1 MSSPTRK
8 IVLTGAPGS
17 GKSTICAELDRR
29 HPGRFVVVP
38 EAATQYYRALGK
50 RWDELDLPRRRD
62 AQRGIFRLQI
72 EQEDRFAAANP
83 DRTLL
88 LDRGTIDG
96 GAYWPDGPAD
106 YWRDLGTSEAE
117 QLARYAT
124 VLVLETAAVIGLYDG
139 PASNNVRFERANEA
153 IENAKVLATLWSA
166 HPRTHL
172 IRATPELETKVAAV
186 EALVMNAISGWR
198 TGG

>member
-1 MSSPTRK
+1 MPSPARK

-17 GKSTICAELDRR
+17 GKSTIGAALAAR
-29 HPGRFVVVP
+29 HPGTFVVVP

-50 RWDELDLPRRRD
+50 RWDELDLSRRRD

-72 EQEDRFAAANP
+72 EQEDRFAAEHP

-96 GAYWPDGPAD
+96 GAYWPDGPTE

-117 QLARYAT
+117 QLLRYAT
-124 VLVLETAAVIGLYDG
+124 VIVLETAAVIGLYDG
-139 PASNNVRFERANEA
+139 PASNNVRFEGAKEA
-153 IENAKVLATLWSA
+153 IENAAVLAALWSA

-172 IRATPELETKVAAV
+172 VRATAELEDKIAAV
-186 EALVMNAISGWR
+186 ERVVMDAMLAEAR
-198 TGG
+198 

>member
-1 MSSPTRK
+1 MSTPARK

-17 GKSTICAELDRR
+17 GKSTICAALDAR

-50 RWDELDLPRRRD
+50 RWDQLDLERRRD
-62 AQRGIFRLQI
+62 AQRGIYRLQV
-72 EQEDRFAAANP
+72 EQEERFAAEQP

-88 LDRGTIDG
+88 LDRGTLDG
-96 GAYWPDGPAD
+96 AAYWPDGPLD

-124 VLVLETAAVIGLYDG
+124 VIVLETAAVIGLYDG

-153 IENAKVLATLWSA
+153 IENAKVLAALWSA

-172 IRATPELETKVAAV
+172 IRATPELETKIAAV
-186 EALVMNAISGWR
+186 ERIVMDA
-198 TGG
+198 TGH

>member
-1 MSSPTRK
+1 MPNAART

-17 GKSTICAELDRR
+17 GKSTICAALADR

-50 RWDELDLPRRRD
+50 RWDELDLARRRD
-62 AQRGIFRLQI
+62 AQRGIYRLQL
-72 EQEDRFAAANP
+72 EQEARFAAEHP

-88 LDRGTIDG
+88 LDRGTLDG
-96 GAYWPDGPAD
+96 AAYWPDGPTE

-124 VLVLETAAVIGLYDG
+124 VIVLETAAVIGLYDG
-139 PASNNVRFERANEA
+139 PASNNIRFERAHEA
-153 IENAKVLATLWSA
+153 IENAKILAALWSA

-172 IRATPELETKVAAV
+172 IRATPELGMKIAAV
-186 EALVMNAISGWR
+186 EGIVMAALQPPK
-198 TGG
+198 